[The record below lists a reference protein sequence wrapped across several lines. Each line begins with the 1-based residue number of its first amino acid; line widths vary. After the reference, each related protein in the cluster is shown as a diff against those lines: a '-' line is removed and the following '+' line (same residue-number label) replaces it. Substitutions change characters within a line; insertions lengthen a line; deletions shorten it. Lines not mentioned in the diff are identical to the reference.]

1 MIHKKLITL
10 FSGKGIGRLRDSRGR
25 KFFIVF
31 YFVHVMFE
39 LGIIHSK
46 YVKRLKN
53 GILYEQLTNL
63 LTTVYGI
70 RERENVLWV

>member
-1 MIHKKLITL
+1 M
-10 FSGKGIGRLRDSRGR
+10 
-25 KFFIVF
+25 F

-39 LGIIHSK
+39 LGIIHLK

-63 LTTVYGI
+63 LTSVYGI
-70 RERENVLWV
+70 SERECVMGLVLFF